1 MGGESDIFLQN
12 LIGNYMHYLDV
23 IEKAIDFARI
33 AHKGQTYADQEY
45 FYHLQKT
52 YEVAVK
58 FELNNDIQVAC
69 YLHDVLEDTDVSFHE
84 LRNEFGILIA
94 YIVYLVTDEEGSNR
108 KERKLKTYAKT
119 KTNDNAILLKL
130 CDRIANVEACIE
142 FDQDGLMKMYQ
153 KEQPLFESELNIKDS
168 SKINEMFTYLNN
180 LLK

>member
-1 MGGESDIFLQN
+1 MSL
-12 LIGNYMHYLDV
+12 

-33 AHKGQTYADQEY
+33 VHKGQTYSDQEY

-52 YEVAVK
+52 HEVAVR
-58 FELNNDIQVAC
+58 FGLNEDIQVAC
-69 YLHDVLEDTDVSFHE
+69 YLHDVLEDTNVSHDE
-84 LRNEFGILIA
+84 LWDEFGWFIA
-94 YIVYLVTDEEGSNR
+94 YLVYLVTDEEGTNR

-153 KEQPLFESELNIKDS
+153 KEQPLFESELNLDVS
-168 SKINEMFTYLNN
+168 PKINEMFTYLNN

>member
-1 MGGESDIFLQN
+1 MSL
-12 LIGNYMHYLDV
+12 

-33 AHKGQTYADQEY
+33 VHKGQTYADQEY

-52 YEVAVK
+52 HEVAVR
-58 FELNNDIQVAC
+58 FGLNEAIQAAC
-69 YLHDVLEDTDVSFHE
+69 YLHDVLEDTDVTYNE
-84 LRNEFGILIA
+84 LLEQFGW
-94 YIVYLVTDEEGSNR
+94 YITYLVELVTDKEGSNR

-119 KTNDNAILLKL
+119 KTKEDSILLKL

-142 FDQDGLMKMYQ
+142 FDQDGLLKMYQ

>member
-1 MGGESDIFLQN
+1 MTQIQ
-12 LIGNYMHYLDV
+12 
-23 IEKAIDFARI
+23 KAIDFARI

-58 FELNNDIQVAC
+58 FELTEEIQIAC
-69 YLHDVLEDTDVSFHE
+69 YLHDVLEDTDASFDE
-84 LRNEFGILIA
+84 LWDEFGWFIA
-94 YIVYLVTDEEGSNR
+94 HLVYLVTDEEGSNR

-119 KTNDNAILLKL
+119 KKLHEAILLKL

-153 KEQPLFESELNIKDS
+153 KEQSLFESELNIWDLE
-168 SKINEMFTYLNN
+168 KIKEMFTHLNN